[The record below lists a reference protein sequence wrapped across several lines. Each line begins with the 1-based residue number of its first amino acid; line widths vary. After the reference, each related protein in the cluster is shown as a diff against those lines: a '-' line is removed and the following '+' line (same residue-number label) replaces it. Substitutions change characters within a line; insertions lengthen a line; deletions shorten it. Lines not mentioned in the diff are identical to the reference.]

1 MKTFGN
7 RLAFSP
13 ELWLLAGTIVVFLQ
27 ARLMPRSSTT
37 TVALVSLVLAF
48 LALATQF
55 KQTITILDG
64 AFTLDGFAIFIDVV
78 VLLAAALTLLAS
90 RADILPGDGEGGAL
104 PGFFLLATLGAMLA
118 ASAAEMVS
126 LFLALELLA
135 VNLYVLSVLAR
146 RGLAP
151 ATAGLG
157 YLVAG
162 AGSSALLLCGLALGF
177 GLTGETQLRATG
189 RAMATL
195 GPNQPAVLLALSLI
209 LGGFELRMGLLPVRW
224 WPRGFESGV
233 PLAVRMLGQATGV
246 V

>member
-64 AFTLDGFAIFIDVV
+64 AFLLDGFAIFTDV
-78 VLLAAALTLLAS
+78 VLLGAAALCLLAS
-90 RADILPGDGEGGAL
+90 AADILPGESPAAAE
-104 PGFFLLATLGAMLA
+104 PGFFLLATLGARLA
-118 ASAAEMVS
+118 PSAAEMIS

-135 VNLYVLSVLAR
+135 INLYVLTGLAR
-146 RGLAP
+146 RG
-151 ATAGLG
+151 AGGISAAVG
-157 YLVAG
+157 YLTVG
-162 AGSSALLLCGLALGF
+162 AAS
-177 GLTGETQLRATG
+177 
-189 RAMATL
+189 
-195 GPNQPAVLLALSLI
+195 
-209 LGGFELRMGLLPVRW
+209 
-224 WPRGFESGV
+224 
-233 PLAVRMLGQATGV
+233 
-246 V
+246 